1 MSIPAIPINFL
12 LQQANGQV
20 FLSWDIAAG
29 ALSYSIQRSTDG
41 VTFSFLSTVTINN
54 YLDTTVT
61 VGTNYYYQIASTN
74 LSGTSSY
81 TSSQSVVP
89 TFSGQLTL
97 GQLRLM
103 AQQRADRVNSQFV
116 TTPEWNSYIT
126 QSLFELYDLL
136 VTTYEDYYLAVPYI
150 FQTTGNQNQYTLPD
164 GILTSIDTAQIAR
177 PFYKLWGVDLGLSL
191 GSNAW
196 VTLHK
201 FDAIQRNRFVYPQL
215 TSTYLGV
222 WDLRYRLVGNTIY
235 FTPTPSGSQFIRIW
249 YIPRLIQPLQDT
261 DIIDGISGWTEY
273 VIVDAAIK
281 ALQKEESDVSIL
293 AAQKMMLIKRIEE
306 TSMNRDVGQPDQI
319 SPTRNRSEM
328 WGMYGSPNGD
338 GGYGGY

>member
-1 MSIPAIPINFL
+1 MATPAIPVNFIV
-12 LQQANGQV
+12 QQGNGQV
-20 FLSWDIAAG
+20 FLSWDISAG
-29 ALSYSIQRSTDG
+29 STSYSIQRSTNN
-41 VTFSFLSTVTINN
+41 VTFTALATVSINN
-54 YLDTTVT
+54 YLDTSVT
-61 VGTNYYYQIASTN
+61 VGTNYFYQVAATN
-74 LSGTSSY
+74 GSGTSPY
-81 TSSQSVVP
+81 TSSQGITP
-89 TFSGQLTL
+89 TFSGEMTL
-97 GQLRLM
+97 GQIRLM

-116 TTPEWNSYIT
+116 TTSEWNSYIT

-150 FQTTGNQNQYTLPD
+150 FQTTGNQNQYPLPD
-164 GILTSIDTAQIAR
+164 GLLTDLQTGLVAR

-215 TSTYLGV
+215 TSTLLGCI
-222 WDLRYRLVGNTIY
+222 DLRYRLVGNTLF
-235 FTPTPSGSQFIRIW
+235 FTPTPSGAQYVRVW

-261 DIIDGISGWTEY
+261 DIIDGVSGWTEY

-281 ALQKEESDVSIL
+281 ALQKEESDVSVL

-306 TSMNRDVGQPDQI
+306 SAMNRDVGQPDTI
-319 SPTRNRSEM
+319 SPTRNRAEM
-328 WGMYGSPNGD
+328 WGCFGSPNGD